1 MIETFHFTMALPRTP
16 RGNLIVGVLTYCEN
30 EKTVNA
36 FQATSGC
43 IGNQFHSCQNR
54 KGKGCLPSHRQ
65 AGILHY
71 TISTQKL
78 WLPHVKGVEGSFFAI
93 SPFTVNING
102 VSRGDFGVHFDA
114 NVPGSAACVVLET
127 QRGWTAY
134 LKIMDELKQRGRQ
147 SVPLYVDYN

>member
-1 MIETFHFTMALPRTP
+1 METFHFTMILPRTP
-16 RGNLIVGVLTYCEN
+16 RGSLIVGVLTYCEN

-43 IGNQFHSCQNR
+43 ISNQFHGCQNR
-54 KGKGCLPSHRQ
+54 KGRGCLPSHKQ
-65 AGILHY
+65 VGIPHY

-114 NVPGSAACVVLET
+114 NGPGSAACVVLQT
-127 QRGWTAY
+127 HRGWTAY
-134 LKIMDELKQRGRQ
+134 LKLMEELRKKKLQ
-147 SVPLYVDYN
+147 SVPLFVNYS